1 MDTAYAKQW
10 IGHRA
15 KAFAGFFAS
24 ALTSACL
31 EARERTFDI
40 QLGSETKVAIIG
52 FVTSQ
57 VVYWVSNAP
66 KEGAAS

>member
-1 MDTAYAKQW
+1 MSATYARQW

-24 ALTSACL
+24 ALTGACL
-31 EARERTFDI
+31 EALERSFDI
-40 QLGSETKVAIIG
+40 QLGSETRLAIIG

-57 VVYWVSNAP
+57 VVYWVSNGP
-66 KEGAAS
+66 KEGAA

>member
-1 MDTAYAKQW
+1 MNATCARQW

-24 ALTSACL
+24 ALTGASL
-31 EARERTFDI
+31 EALERSLDI
-40 QLGSETKVAIIG
+40 QLGSETRLAIIG

-57 VVYWVSNAP
+57 VVYWVSNGP
-66 KEGAAS
+66 KEGTA